1 MATKV
6 YDESYC
12 TKAIEVLS
20 NGESLVAV
28 AAELGVSRKTVYE
41 WKDKHP
47 EFKEAIEDGL
57 ARSQRYWEQMGHDG
71 TTGANKDFC
80 ATPWMFTMKSRFRAD
95 YAEDKKD
102 DSKDS
107 VIEKL
112 LEKL

>member
-1 MATKV
+1 MAAQI

-12 TKAIEVLS
+12 TKALEVLS

-28 AAELGVSRKTVYE
+28 AAELGVSRQTVYE

-47 EFKEAIEDGL
+47 EFNEAIKLGL

-71 TTGANKDFC
+71 TTGANKDFA
-80 ATPWMFTMKSRFRAD
+80 ATPWVFTMKSRFRDD
-95 YAEDKKD
+95 YAEKKED
-102 DSKDS
+102 NTANS